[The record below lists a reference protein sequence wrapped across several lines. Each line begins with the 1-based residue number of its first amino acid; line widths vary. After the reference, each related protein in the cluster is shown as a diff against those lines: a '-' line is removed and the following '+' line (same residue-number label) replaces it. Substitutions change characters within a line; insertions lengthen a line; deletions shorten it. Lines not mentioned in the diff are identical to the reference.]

1 MNMNRITT
9 NHSPNQ
15 TLHVATLLTITALTS
30 LGCSAPIDEPAL
42 RDQTLCERAS
52 EPTPVIFDTDMDF
65 DDAMALAFLC
75 QEHKLGRVDLRAVTI
90 VNNGA
95 GLPGSAIRHARCIL
109 DACGLGGAIPV
120 ADGSPVGAQAAPPEL
135 QFVVETVL
143 EGALQGCSASTAPA
157 DRTAAELIVDTIR
170 SSDEPVVLLT
180 TGPLTNIATALENS
194 SSPPLRSRIRSVYI
208 MGGAIDVPGN
218 LIGTGSEAFDGTQ
231 ELNVWLDPAAMTRV
245 LSELRRVH
253 LVPLDATDHVPAT
266 FEFAALLTA
275 SATTAE
281 AELVA
286 AILHQPIIQYGMS
299 LGAFYFWDPVTAVA
313 ATGHRGVVEFERDRI
328 AVIEE
333 GVASGRTFSA
343 PSGDGVFV
351 GVSSDRARFERIFLD
366 VLNGQ
371 AP

>member
-1 MNMNRITT
+1 MRRTTT
-9 NHSPNQ
+9 NQ
-15 TLHVATLLTITALTS
+15 TRNKPPHLAMLLTIGSLAS
-30 LGCSAPIDEPAL
+30 LGCSAPMEDPAL
-42 RDQTLCERAS
+42 IDQALCARAS
-52 EPTPVIFDTDMDF
+52 EPTPVVFDTDMDF

-75 QEHKLGRVDLRAVTI
+75 QEHKLGRIDLRAVTV

-95 GLPGSAIRHARCIL
+95 GLPGSAIRHARCVL
-109 DACGLGGAIPV
+109 EACGLGEIPV

-143 EGALQGCSASTAPA
+143 EGALQGCSATTAPA
-157 DRTAAELIVDTIR
+157 DRTAAELIADTIR
-170 SSDEPVVLLT
+170 SSEEPVVLLT
-180 TGPLTNIATALENS
+180 TGPLTNVATALDSS
-194 SSPPLRSRIRSVYI
+194 SSPPLRSRIASVYI

-218 LIGTGSEAFDGTQ
+218 LIGTGSETFDGTQ

-245 LSELRRVH
+245 LGELRRVH

-266 FEFAALLTA
+266 FEFAAALSA

-281 AELVA
+281 AELVS

-333 GVASGRTFSA
+333 GVASGRTISDR
-343 PSGDGVFV
+343 SGDGVFV

-366 VLNGQ
+366 TLNGQ
-371 AP
+371 AR